1 MILLV
6 QVIGTLYG
14 LLAVLFGAFGSHKL
28 KKSLS
33 DDQLKSF
40 ETGIKYQMYH
50 AILLVVLGF
59 NLGFTSPLE
68 TYIAYS
74 FIFGVFLF
82 SFSIY
87 ALSIS
92 ASKGKKLKWLG
103 PITPIGGLLLL
114 TGWGL
119 LFYSFIAHIV

>member
-6 QVIGTLYG
+6 QVIGALYG
-14 LLAVLFGAFGSHKL
+14 LLAVLFGAFGAHKL

-87 ALSIS
+87 ALTIS

-114 TGWGL
+114 FGWGL
-119 LFYSFIAHIV
+119 LFYSFISHIV